1 MREST
6 PAEPSPRQ
14 TTAKAAETHQRFQ
27 RLRAL
32 INDERRRQRL
42 LFVFSLMSLA
52 IVSLM
57 AFLAYELPTLPF
69 DLATTRELQEIR
81 NTPFLD
87 LMVFVSLFG
96 YMPWSAITVG
106 VGVLVVG
113 LLLGWKDGAYLL
125 LLTVIQ
131 SVANQLIKTAVGRA
145 RPLDT
150 LVNVFVPVAGN
161 SFPSGHVMFY
171 SVFFG
176 FLFFLAWTRLPHSF
190 WRVLLLA
197 LTGGLVML
205 IGPSRMYLGAHWLSD
220 VIAAHL
226 LGLIILAFGIE
237 FYLRY
242 LAPRTPTQQAGLV
255 GAHDQ
260 VQAAENPK

>member
-1 MREST
+1 MQERT
-6 PAEPSPRQ
+6 PAEAGPRE
-14 TTAKAAETHQRFQ
+14 TVAKAAETRQRFQ
-27 RLRAL
+27 RLRVL
-32 INDERRRQRL
+32 IGDEQRRQRL
-42 LFVFSLMSLA
+42 LFMFSLISLA

-57 AFLAYELPTLPF
+57 AFLAYAFPTLPF
-69 DLATTRELQEIR
+69 DLATTRGLQEIS
-81 NTPFLD
+81 NTPFLG
-87 LMVFVSLFG
+87 LMVFVSQFG

-106 VGVLVVG
+106 AAVLAVG

-125 LLTVIQ
+125 LLTVLE
-131 SVANQLIKTAVGRA
+131 SVTNHLIKTAIGRP

-150 LVNVFVPVAGN
+150 LVDVFVPVAGN

-171 SVFFG
+171 TVFFG

-197 LTGGLVML
+197 VTAGLILLV
-205 IGPSRMYLGAHWLSD
+205 GPSRMYLGAHWLSD

-226 LGLIILAFGIE
+226 LGLIILAFGVE
-237 FYLRY
+237 FYLRH
-242 LAPRTPTQQAGLV
+242 LAPRTPTQQVGLV

-260 VQAAENPK
+260 ASESRN

>member
-1 MREST
+1 MHPHL
-6 PAEPSPRQ
+6 PAETSPRKSA
-14 TTAKAAETHQRFQ
+14 AKAADTHQRFQ
-27 RLRAL
+27 RLRLL
-32 INDERRRQRL
+32 IGDERQRQRL
-42 LFVFSLMSLA
+42 LFVISLLSLA

-57 AFLAYELPTLPF
+57 AFLAYEFPTLPF
-69 DLATTRELQEIR
+69 DLATTNELQEITD
-81 NTPFLD
+81 TPFLG
-87 LMVFVSLFG
+87 LMVFISAFG
-96 YMPWSAITVG
+96 YMPWSAVTVG
-106 VGVLVVG
+106 AGVVVVGV
-113 LLLGWKDGAYLL
+113 LLGWKDGAYLL

-131 SVANQLIKTAVGRA
+131 AVANQLIKTAVGRA

-171 SVFFG
+171 TVFFG

-190 WRVLLLA
+190 WRVLLMA
-197 LTGGLVML
+197 LTGGLILL

-220 VIAAHL
+220 VIAAYL
-226 LGLIILAFGIE
+226 LGFIILAFGIE
-237 FYLRY
+237 FYLRS

-260 VQAAENPK
+260 AHERGS

>member
-1 MREST
+1 MQEAAPVES
-6 PAEPSPRQ
+6 SPRPAA
-14 TTAKAAETHQRFQ
+14 AKAAETHRRFQ
-27 RLRAL
+27 RLHVL
-32 INDERRRQRL
+32 INDERRRQQL
-42 LFVFSLMSLA
+42 LFIFSLISLA

-57 AFLAYELPTLPF
+57 AFLADKLSTLPF
-69 DLATTRELQEIR
+69 DLATTRELQEIS
-81 NTPFLD
+81 NTPFLR
-87 LMVFVSLFG
+87 LMIFVSLFG
-96 YMPWSAITVG
+96 YMPWVAITVG
-106 VGVLVVG
+106 AGVLLVG

-125 LLTVIQ
+125 LVTVLQ
-131 SVANQLIKTAVGRA
+131 GVANQLIKTAVGRP

-150 LVNVFVPVAGN
+150 LVDVFVPVAGN

-171 SVFFG
+171 TVFFG

-190 WRVLLLA
+190 WRWLLLA
-197 LTGGLVML
+197 LAASLIVL

-226 LGLIILAFGIE
+226 LGLIILAFSIE

-242 LAPRTPTQQAGLV
+242 LAPRTPTQQTGLV

-260 VQAAENPK
+260 VSVSRK

>member
-1 MREST
+1 MPEHI
-6 PAEPSPRQ
+6 PVEPSPRETVAQ
-14 TTAKAAETHQRFQ
+14 AAETRQRFQ
-27 RLRAL
+27 RLRML
-32 INDERRRQRL
+32 IADERRRQRL
-42 LFVFSLMSLA
+42 LFVASLLSLA
-52 IVSLM
+52 IVSLI
-57 AFLAYELPTLPF
+57 AFLANEFPTLPF
-69 DLATTRELQEIR
+69 DLATTRELQEIS
-81 NTPFLD
+81 NTPFLR
-87 LMVFVSLFG
+87 LMVFVSAFG
-96 YMPWSAITVG
+96 YMPWSALTVG
-106 VGVLVVG
+106 AGVLVVSV
-113 LLLGWKDGAYLL
+113 LLGWKDGTYFL
-125 LLTVIQ
+125 LLTILE
-131 SVANQLIKTAVGRA
+131 SMANQLIKTAVGRP

-150 LVNVFVPVAGN
+150 VVDVFVPVAGS

-171 SVFFG
+171 TVFFG

-197 LTGGLVML
+197 LTGGLILL

-237 FYLRY
+237 FYIRY

-260 VQAAENPK
+260 AVESHQ

>member
-1 MREST
+1 MHKPT
-6 PAEPSPRQ
+6 PAESSSHE

-27 RLRAL
+27 RLRVL
-32 INDERRRQRL
+32 ITDERRRQRL

-69 DLATTRELQEIR
+69 DLATTRELQEIS
-81 NTPFLD
+81 NMPFLR

-131 SVANQLIKTAVGRA
+131 AVANQLIKTAVGRT

-150 LVNVFVPVAGN
+150 LVDVFVPVAGN

-171 SVFFG
+171 TVFFG

-197 LTGGLVML
+197 LTAGLIVL

-237 FYLRY
+237 FYIRY
-242 LAPRTPTQQAGLV
+242 LVPHTPTQQAGLV
-255 GAHDQ
+255 GALDQ
-260 VQAAENPK
+260 ASESRKS

>member
-32 INDERRRQRL
+32 INDEQRRQRL

-69 DLATTRELQEIR
+69 DLATTRELQEIS

-106 VGVLVVG
+106 AGVLVVG

-125 LLTVIQ
+125 LLTGLQ
-131 SVANQLIKTAVGRA
+131 GVANQLIKTAVGRP

-150 LVNVFVPVAGN
+150 LVDVFVPVAGN

-171 SVFFG
+171 TVFFG

-197 LTGGLVML
+197 LAGGLVML

-242 LAPRTPTQQAGLV
+242 LAPRTPTQQAWLV

-260 VQAAENPK
+260 ASESLK

>member
-1 MREST
+1 MPESP
-6 PAEPSPRQ
+6 PAESSPRQ
-14 TTAKAAETHQRFQ
+14 TVAKAVETRQRFQ

-32 INDERRRQRL
+32 ITDERRRQRL

-52 IVSLM
+52 LVSLL

-69 DLATTRELQEIR
+69 DLATTRELQEIS
-81 NTPFLD
+81 NTPFLR
-87 LMVFVSLFG
+87 LMVFVSAFG
-96 YMPWSAITVG
+96 YMPWAAITIV

-113 LLLGWKDGAYLL
+113 ALLGWKDGAYLL
-125 LLTVIQ
+125 LLTVLQ
-131 SVANQLIKTAVGRA
+131 GVANQLIKTAVGRP

-150 LVNVFVPVAGN
+150 LVDVFVPVAGN

-171 SVFFG
+171 TVLFG

-197 LTGGLVML
+197 LTGGLVVL

-242 LAPRTPTQQAGLV
+242 LAPRTPAQQAGLV

-260 VQAAENPK
+260 ASDSQK